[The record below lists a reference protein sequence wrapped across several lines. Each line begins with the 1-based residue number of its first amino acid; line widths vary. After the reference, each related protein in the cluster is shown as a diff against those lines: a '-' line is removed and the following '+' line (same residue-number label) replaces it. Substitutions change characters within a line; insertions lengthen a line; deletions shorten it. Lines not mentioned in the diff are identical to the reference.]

1 GRLWVD
7 GQLVTKTEPI
17 TSRPPD
23 GEERMLPV
31 PDPPLPGARLPGYRQ
46 QEVIGKAAIRPQDG
60 SPESHDSMRRC
71 RVVLELVVGGSGH
84 RTETGEVCVAML
96 AEDGD
101 FYEVL
106 GADTQR
112 LPLTDAAVE
121 PALERIEMS
130 LASFDDQRR
139 RAAAA
144 SEDEFWDRRHQLAR
158 EWTKQNPGPQVPAAG
173 ADTAPHPVD
182 AFISEKI
189 ERAVAAGSG
198 AQAGE
203 AEHFHGKV
211 LPILRENCFRCHG

>member
-84 RTETGEVCVAML
+84 RTETGEIGVAML
-96 AEDGD
+96 AEDGCS
-101 FYEVL
+101 YVVL
-106 GADTQR
+106 GADSQR

-121 PALERIEMS
+121 PALERIEAS
-130 LASFDDQRR
+130 LAALDDERR

-144 SEDEFWDRRHQLAR
+144 SQNEFWDRRHQIAR
-158 EWTKQNPGPQVPAAG
+158 EWARQNPAPHVPAVG
-173 ADTAPHPVD
+173 HDTAPHPVD
-182 AFISEKI
+182 AFINAKI

-198 AQAGE
+198 ARANE
-203 AEHFHGKV
+203 AEHFHGKI
-211 LPILRENCFRCHG
+211 LPILRENCFR